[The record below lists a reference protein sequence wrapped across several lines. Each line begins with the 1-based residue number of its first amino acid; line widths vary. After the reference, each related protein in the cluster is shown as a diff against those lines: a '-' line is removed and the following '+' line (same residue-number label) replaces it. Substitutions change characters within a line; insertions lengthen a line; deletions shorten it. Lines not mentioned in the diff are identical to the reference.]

1 MSATIIDG
9 RRIAAEIKKEVSAEL
24 DQLRSIYKINPSIAS
39 IIIGEDESSKL
50 YLRLRDKACL
60 DIGIQTTQYMVPGD
74 TSEGEIYRLI
84 EELNNDP
91 EVHGIL
97 LQLPLPK
104 HLSLHRIL
112 SKINPFKDVEGV
124 TPYNIGTLI
133 TGEERIIP
141 CTPMAVLRI
150 LQHIEIPI
158 KGSNIVIINHS
169 HIVGKPLATIMLNR
183 DATVTI
189 CHIYTKNIKE
199 YTVKAD
205 ILVTATGVPGL
216 ITEEY
221 IKEGACVID
230 VGITKTSSGVRGDVD
245 FETVKDKAGFLTPV
259 PGGVGPVTIACSLLN
274 MTKTFKLC
282 MEMKK

>member
-9 RRIAAEIKKEVSAEL
+9 RRIAAEIKREVLAEL
-24 DQLRSIYKINPSIAS
+24 DQLKSIYKTNPSIAS
-39 IIIGEDESSKL
+39 VMIGKDESSKL
-50 YLRLRDKACL
+50 YLRLRDKACS
-60 DIGIQTTQYMVPGD
+60 DIGIQTTQHILPED
-74 TSEGEIYRLI
+74 TTEREIHGLI
-84 EELNNDP
+84 EELNNDS
-91 EVHGIL
+91 EIHGIL

-112 SKINPFKDVEGV
+112 SKINPLKDVEGV

-141 CTPMAVLRI
+141 CTPMAVLKI
-150 LQHIEIPI
+150 LQHMEIPI
-158 KGSNIVIINHS
+158 EGSNIVIINHS

-183 DATVTI
+183 NATVTI
-189 CHIYTKNIKE
+189 CHIYTKNIKD

-216 ITEEY
+216 ITEDY

-230 VGITKTSSGVRGDVD
+230 VGITKTSDGVKGDVD
-245 FETVKDKAGFLTPV
+245 FETVKEKAGFLTPV

-274 MTKTFKLC
+274 MVKTFKLC